1 MPPPPPGRNTTHI
14 ALWIVGIL
22 LLVLIGGIGS
32 CVYVVGGKVH
42 RKFQEAKQ
50 AIEEARPASGGGL
63 ERTANLDACALV
75 TQEELAEVYKRP
87 FSLPVK
93 SGTTCRFKTGGRS
106 AGAVSITVAPDFFLF
121 LKATQQ
127 YKAHPKVL
135 FEARSFYA
143 EGTLFLS
150 YHTVFV
156 KIQPLH
162 GRTDAEEIA
171 KLVLARL

>member
-14 ALWIVGIL
+14 ALWIIGIL
-22 LLVLIGGIGS
+22 LLVLIVGIGS
-32 CVYVVGGKVH
+32 CMYVVGGKVH

-50 AIEEARPASGGGL
+50 AIEEAHPAGGGGL
-63 ERTANLDACALV
+63 EKMANLDACALV

-87 FSLPVK
+87 FSAPVK
-93 SGTTCRFKTGGRS
+93 NGTTCRFKSGGS
-106 AGAVSITVAPDFFLF
+106 PAGSVNITVAPDFFLF
-121 LKATQQ
+121 LRATQQ
-127 YKAHPKVL
+127 YQAHPKML
-135 FEARSFYA
+135 YEARSFYA

-156 KIQPLH
+156 KIQPLR